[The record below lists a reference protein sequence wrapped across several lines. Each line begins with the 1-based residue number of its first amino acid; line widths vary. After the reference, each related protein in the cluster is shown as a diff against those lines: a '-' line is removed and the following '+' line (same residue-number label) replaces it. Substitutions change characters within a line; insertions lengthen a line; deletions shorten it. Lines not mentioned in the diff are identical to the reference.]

1 MAFKIEEKSDAQVQ
15 KAFDAA
21 VAKGDIANAMSFK
34 EELDR
39 RATPKAGTTDML
51 QQGLGGFYEG
61 LASGFGAPVDLVSY
75 GLRSAGLPVGDKPFG
90 GTESLKGLL
99 QGVSGGTAIP
109 DTGPQTA
116 SQRIVRG
123 TTEALGT
130 AIPTTLGLIA
140 SAPKAVATGAP
151 TAWNAFKNVI
161 AEVRGQ
167 AAKSPAAF
175 AASEGTMSAS
185 SGASGAAVEEIFP
198 ENPTAKMIAELL
210 GAGTGAV
217 GVRTA
222 ERIGDASVATVNSI
236 LNKTPKGA
244 LSADDLKNTA
254 GKLYDDQIESGLSAQ
269 PDVTAPMFD
278 NIFKRLDMQGI
289 ILPDGK
295 VDPEYGK
302 INNIVQILEQY
313 AKKGMTGAQILR
325 MRQII
330 TGRMDDAEGSQKN
343 AIRNILREFDA
354 STAELSPTIKTANAL
369 YSRAMKANQMEEMTA
384 LAKSRAASQNG
395 DFENALRTE
404 FRMLH
409 RRIIKGQEA
418 GWTEVEKQEI
428 GRIVEGGP
436 IENMLRFVGKLSPK
450 GVVSISGGMGLP
462 FMAAMQVTGDPIV
475 SGTVAASVAGTGL
488 AANRAAGAVQMS
500 NVDRLMQ
507 SMLQGRNL
515 SKPAEDRLR
524 AAATAYLAGQ
534 AATEAPKVPLRIEL
548 NTPMGGN

>member
-1 MAFKIEEKSDAQVQ
+1 MAFKLDDKSDAQVK

-21 VAKGDIANAMSFK
+21 VAAGDIANAMSFK

-116 SQRIVRG
+116 GQRIVRG
-123 TTEALGT
+123 TTESLGS

-140 SAPKAVATGAP
+140 AAPKAVAMGAP

-167 AAKSPAAF
+167 AAKAPAAF
-175 AASEGTMSAS
+175 AASEGTMSAA
-185 SGASGAAVEEIFP
+185 SGASGTAVEEIFP

-210 GAGTGAV
+210 GAGAGAV

-222 ERIGDASVATVNSI
+222 ERIFT
-236 LNKTPKGA
+236 KTPKGP
-244 LSADDLKNTA
+244 LSADDMANAA
-254 GKLYDDQIESGLSAQ
+254 GKLYDDQIENGMDAM
-269 PDVTAPMFD
+269 PDVVRGIND
-278 NIFKRLDMQGI
+278 KVLERVSNQGLV
-289 ILPDGK
+289 LPDGSIDVDYPK
-295 VDPEYGK
+295 VNAIVK
-302 INNIVQILEQY
+302 ILKGYENS
-313 AKKGMTGAQILR
+313 GMTGAQILR
-325 MRQII
+325 MRQSIM
-330 TGRMDDAEGSQKN
+330 GRLNDAEGSQKN
-343 AIRNILREFDA
+343 ALRNILREFDA
-354 STAELSPTIKTANAL
+354 ATADLAPTIKTANAL
-369 YSRAMKANQMEEMTA
+369 YSRAMKADQMEEMAA

-418 GWTEVEKQEI
+418 GWTEAERQEI

-436 IENMLRFVGKLSPK
+436 LENMLRFVGKLSPK
-450 GVVSISGGMGLP
+450 GAVSISASVGLP
-462 FMAAMQVTGDPIV
+462 AALTMQVTGDPYIA
-475 SGTVAASVAGTGL
+475 GTVAAGVAGTGL

>member
-1 MAFKIEEKSDAQVQ
+1 M
-15 KAFDAA
+15 
-21 VAKGDIANAMSFK
+21 
-34 EELDR
+34 
-39 RATPKAGTTDML
+39 
-51 QQGLGGFYEG
+51 
-61 LASGFGAPVDLVSY
+61 
-75 GLRSAGLPVGDKPFG
+75 
-90 GTESLKGLL
+90 
-99 QGVSGGTAIP
+99 
-109 DTGPQTA
+109 
-116 SQRIVRG
+116 
-123 TTEALGT
+123 
-130 AIPTTLGLIA
+130 
-140 SAPKAVATGAP
+140 GAP

-167 AAKSPAAF
+167 AAKAPAAF
-175 AASEGTMSAS
+175 AASEGTMSAA
-185 SGASGAAVEEIFP
+185 SGASGTAVEEIFP

-210 GAGTGAV
+210 SAGAGAV

-222 ERIGDASVATVNSI
+222 ERIFT
-236 LNKTPKGA
+236 KTPKGP
-244 LSADDLKNTA
+244 LSADDMANAA
-254 GKLYDDQIESGLSAQ
+254 GKLYDDQIENGLSAQ
-269 PDVTAPMFD
+269 PDVTAPMVD

-302 INNIVQILEQY
+302 INNIVQIEQY
-313 AKKGMTGAQILR
+313 AKNGMTGAQILR
-325 MRQII
+325 MRKII
-330 TGRMDDAEGSQKN
+330 TGRINDSEGSQKN
-343 AIRNILREFDA
+343 ALRNILREFDTA
-354 STAELSPTIKTANAL
+354 TAEIAPTIKTANAL
-369 YSRAMKANQMEEMTA
+369 YSRAMKADQMEEMAA

-418 GWTEVEKQEI
+418 GWTEAERQEI

-436 IENMLRFVGKLSPK
+436 LENMLRFVGKLSPK
-450 GVVSISGGMGLP
+450 GAVSISASVGLP
-462 FMAAMQVTGDPIV
+462 AALAMQVTGDPYIAA
-475 SGTVAASVAGTGL
+475 TVAGGVAGTGL